1 MYVQTESKMK
11 SITFI
16 FLLLPL
22 IGFSQISLDQK
33 ENALKITQLIDQY
46 SQAREAQDTV
56 LLKEILTEDIDQL
69 VSSGEWRNGI
79 SAAIEGMQRST
90 QANPGTR
97 MLKVEKI
104 KYLSD
109 DIALTDCRYTITS
122 PSGTE
127 RTMWSSF
134 VLIQK
139 SGKWKISAIRNMNP
153 NSGT

>member
-1 MYVQTESKMK
+1 MK
-11 SITFI
+11 SILSI

-22 IGFSQISLDQK
+22 IGFSQITPDQK

-46 SQAREAQDTV
+46 SKARESQDTV

-69 VSSGEWRNGI
+69 VSSGEWRNGL
-79 SAAIEGMQRST
+79 SSAIEGMQRSSKS
-90 QANPGTR
+90 NPGTR
-97 MLKVEKI
+97 TLKVEKI

-109 DIALTDCRYTITS
+109 NIALADCRYSITS
-122 PSGTE
+122 LSGEE
-127 RTMWSSF
+127 RNMWSSF

-153 NSGT
+153 STPNPN